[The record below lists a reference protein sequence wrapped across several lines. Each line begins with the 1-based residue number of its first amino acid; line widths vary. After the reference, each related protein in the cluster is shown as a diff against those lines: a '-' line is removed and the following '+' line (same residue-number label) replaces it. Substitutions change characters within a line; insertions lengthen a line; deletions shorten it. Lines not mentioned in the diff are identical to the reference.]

1 MNAWTVTLRAV
12 AAIAMI
18 AYPVVVWQGL
28 SAGSPRAVAIALL
41 LVMTP
46 ALLLKKTGAE
56 RRARVRGLAAVPATI
71 LAVLIVAALLDG
83 SALILMTPVAAN
95 AVLLLSFGV
104 TLRRGSEPMVERF
117 ARLQEP
123 DLTAPKQAWCRLWTK
138 IWCGFFLAN
147 GAIAAG
153 LARYAD
159 VEAWAFYNG
168 LLAYALIG
176 GLLALE
182 WALRRARFRDAP
194 RRDGTR
200 PNP

>member
-1 MNAWTVTLRAV
+1 VNAWAVPLRILAAV
-12 AAIAMI
+12 AMI
-18 AYPVVVWQGL
+18 MYPVVVWQGL
-28 SAGSPRAVAIALL
+28 AAGSPRQIAIVLL
-41 LVMTP
+41 AAMTP
-46 ALLLKKTGAE
+46 ALLLKTRGSQAG
-56 RRARVRGLAAVPATI
+56 ARVRGLAAVPATI
-71 LAVLIVAALLDG
+71 LAVLLAAAVLDG
-83 SALILMTPVAAN
+83 GGLILMTPVAAN
-95 AVLLLSFGV
+95 AVLLLSFGA
-104 TLRRGSEPMVERF
+104 TLRRGSTPMIERF

-123 DLTAPKQAWCRLWTK
+123 DLSLPKQAWCRTWTK
-138 IWCGFFLAN
+138 IWCAFFIAN

-182 WALRRARFRDAP
+182 WTLRRARFRDAP
-194 RRDGTR
+194 RRDGAR